1 MSVGCGDL
9 TGSISSPLSETA
21 SDDIIFGRQPV
32 LEALRASRSLRRLLI
47 ARRSHGEA
55 VDEIFRLAR
64 QQKVP
69 FDIRDRAALDRVAGG
84 STHQGVVA
92 YCAARDYVDFEELLD
107 RVDTPSALL
116 LFLDGV
122 QDPHN
127 LGAIVRSAYAAGASA
142 VVLPARGSAGITA
155 TVVKA
160 SAGAID
166 YLPVSRVD
174 NLVKALRKA
183 AASGLWIT
191 GLVPGAE
198 RHYADIDYRGPGA
211 LVIGGEERGLRRL
224 VREACDFQVGI
235 PMARTEV
242 GSLNAS
248 VAASLVLFE
257 VFRQRTAAGER

>member
-1 MSVGCGDL
+1 MSE
-9 TGSISSPLSETA
+9 SA

-55 VDEIFRLAR
+55 VDEIFQLAR
-64 QQKVP
+64 QQRVP
-69 FDIRDRAALDRVAGG
+69 FDIRDRAALDRVADG
-84 STHQGVVA
+84 SAHQGVVA
-92 YCAARDYVDFEELLD
+92 YCAARNYVDFEELLD
-107 RVDTPSALL
+107 RVDTPGALL
-116 LFLDGV
+116 LFLDGI

-127 LGAIVRSAYAAGASA
+127 LGAIVRSAYAVGATA
-142 VVLPARGSAGITA
+142 VVLPARGSTGITA

-160 SAGAID
+160 SAGAVD
-166 YLPVSRVD
+166 YLPVCRVG
-174 NLVKALRKA
+174 NLAGALRKTA
-183 AASGLWIT
+183 AAGLWIT
-191 GLVPGAE
+191 GLVPGSE
-198 RHYADIDYRGPGA
+198 RDYADIDYRGPGA

-248 VAASLVLFE
+248 VAAGLVLYE
-257 VFRQRTAAGER
+257 VFRQRTAAEER